1 MIIKSKQDEIQNYLK
16 DASNY
21 SGNCDAV
28 YFPESESDI
37 IEILI
42 DTNKNKK
49 QVTVSG
55 NRTGLTG
62 SGIPNGGI
70 VISTEK
76 LNNIKE
82 INFNKK
88 FVQLQPGVL
97 LSDLQNKLKENNLFY
112 PPDPTETSCF
122 IGGTIASNASGASTF
137 KYGPTRDYILELTII
152 LAEGDK
158 LKIKRGENFA
168 KGSTL
173 NLATEN
179 KKEIKIELPDINIPD
194 IKNAAG
200 YYCKKNMDA
209 IDLFIGSEGTL
220 GIISDIKLKV
230 LELPKGKI
238 SCVVFFNVEVDGLQ
252 FIKKSREV
260 SIKNKNSKIELLINA
275 LALEFFDEEALKFL
289 KSEFPNIPINSK
301 CAVWF
306 EQETNGNDEETLLS
320 EWIEII
326 KNSNGNEEQCWF
338 ALNEKEEQKI
348 KDFRH
353 CISEKINEYMASKG
367 FRKLGTD
374 VAVPDD
380 KFLEL
385 YNYAKIITKKEKIKY
400 ANYGHFGN
408 SHMHFNFM
416 PENEKQYLKSK
427 KLYDLICHKA
437 ISLDGTVS
445 AEHGIGKTK
454 KHLFLEM
461 YGKEAVDK
469 MFSIKKTLDPNL
481 ILGRGNLF

>member
-1 MIIKSKQDEIQNYLK
+1 MIIKNKQDEIQTYLK

-42 DTNKNKK
+42 DANKNKK

-76 LNNIKE
+76 LNKVKE
-82 INFNKK
+82 INFKKK

-112 PPDPTETSCF
+112 PPDPTETTCF
-122 IGGTIASNASGASTF
+122 IGGTIATNASGAKTF
-137 KYGPTRDYILELTII
+137 KYGPTRDHILELTII
-152 LAEGDK
+152 LADGDI

-168 KGSTL
+168 NGSTL
-173 NLATEN
+173 NLITEN
-179 KKEIKIELPDINIPD
+179 KKEINIEIPEINISN
-194 IKNAAG
+194 IKNASG
-200 YYCKKNMDA
+200 YYCKKDMDA

-238 SCVVFFNVEVDGLQ
+238 SCVVFFNDEVNGLQ
-252 FIKKSREV
+252 FINKSRDE
-260 SIKNKNSKIELLINA
+260 SFKNKNSKTASLINA
-275 LALEFFDEEALKFL
+275 LALEYFDEGTLNFL
-289 KSEFPNIPINSK
+289 RSDFSNIPPNSK

-306 EQETNGNDEETLLS
+306 EQETNENDEETLLN
-320 EWIEII
+320 EWIGMINI
-326 KNSNGNEEQCWF
+326 SNGNEEQCWF

-353 CISEKINEYMASKG
+353 SISEKINEYMASKG

-374 VAVPDD
+374 VAVPQE
-380 KFLEL
+380 KFLEI
-385 YNYAKIITKKEKIKY
+385 YNYAKTITEKEKIKY
-400 ANYGHFGN
+400 VNYGHFGN
-408 SHMHFNFM
+408 SHMHFNFL
-416 PENEKQYLKSK
+416 PENENQYKKSK
-427 KLYDLICHKA
+427 ELYDTICHKA
-437 ISLDGTVS
+437 IFLDGTVS

-461 YGKEAVDK
+461 YGKETIDK
-469 MFSIKKTLDPNL
+469 MFAIKKTLDPNL